1 MASTSSSM
9 TIGDSRPT
17 RRDQAF
23 EYVRVLIVNAAF
35 ASLVLVVGYV
45 LMVIYETKQQETWQK
60 KQEVEAARAQLQR
73 DVAINEALKRHI
85 AFLKTEAGV
94 EKVARDRLGLVR
106 PNESSYVV
114 VNAPPPP
121 AAPARADNVQGQSS
135 PSKGLFAQAWRLVL
149 EIWNG
154 GE

>member
-1 MASTSSSM
+1 MASTTSSM
-9 TIGDSRPT
+9 IIGDSRPT
-17 RRDQAF
+17 RQERAF
-23 EYVRVLIVNAAF
+23 EFFRVLIVNAGF
-35 ASLVLVVGYV
+35 AALVLVVGYV

-114 VNAPPPP
+114 VNAPPVQ
-121 AAPARADNVQGQSS
+121 ASAARAESTQAQSS
-135 PSKGLFAQAWRLVL
+135 PSVGLFAHAWRMVL
-149 EIWNG
+149 ELWNG